1 MASRHSAKIAQQ
13 EGNGPIYLRRE
24 DLRRAARLHRRLR
37 AVPQLLAGNDESR
50 DCTNIRPCRI
60 FDFGTMVDHGN
71 MVVGLYARPCYG
83 RIWSN
88 IRIFLN
94 SDRSRLRKRGR
105 IPWLCNP
112 WFKILF
118 TPSLLHSPIFDAGFL
133 NVGEGVNKMGNSRET
148 REIKSLV
155 LTHSFLYFTLA

>member
-1 MASRHSAKIAQQ
+1 MVS
-13 EGNGPIYLRRE
+13 L
-24 DLRRAARLHRRLR
+24 
-37 AVPQLLAGNDESR
+37 R

-94 SDRSRLRKRGR
+94 SDRSRPRNRGQ
-105 IPWLCNP
+105 IPWSCNP
-112 WFKILF
+112 CFFGKIDSESLPPSQEAMAIGKQLAEKSKGLF
-118 TPSLLHSPIFDAGFL
+118 SAEDWQCS
-133 NVGEGVNKMGNSRET
+133 KCGNINWARQVF
-148 REIKSLV
+148 IKECSAQTILV
-155 LTHSFLYFTLA
+155 